1 MEDSIIP
8 DKFAKTVRIP
18 VRISKGNVTFFYGG
32 SLPVM
37 EDNIIGDLIV
47 PAYAIKDPG
56 ILKRLSK
63 ETIKHVLP
71 LGTILLVEFHPKDFD
86 NLDANTE
93 HHFRETFRRYLQ
105 NDSENSFFQIRGGY
119 SEVILKEP
127 LRVFTRGTKFPV
139 WAPCI
144 CDIPF
149 LNMEARSLNHA
160 YTLMSQVFEPSR
172 MTHTGNVFKRVYFQD
187 IDGHWYPLRRISSR
201 LRADEEQDNFI
212 DSKEPN
218 QAL

>member
-1 MEDSIIP
+1 MKNNIIP

-18 VRISKGNVTFFYGG
+18 VRVSKGNVTFFYGG
-32 SLPVM
+32 SLPIM
-37 EDNIIGDLIV
+37 EDNIIGDLVV
-47 PAYAIKDPG
+47 PAYAIKDPE
-56 ILKRLSK
+56 ILKKLSQ
-63 ETIKHVLP
+63 ETIKNVLP
-71 LGTILLVEFHPKDFD
+71 SGTILLVEFHPKDFD

-105 NDSENSFFQIRGGY
+105 KDSENAFFQIRGGY

-139 WAPCI
+139 LAPCI

-149 LNMEARSLNHA
+149 LKIEARSLNHA

-172 MTHTGNVFKRVYFQD
+172 MTHTGNVFKRVYFKD
-187 IDGHWYPLRRISSR
+187 SDGRWYPLNRISSG
-201 LRADEEQDNFI
+201 LRADEEYENFI
-212 DSKEPN
+212 DG
-218 QAL
+218 QAPKAL